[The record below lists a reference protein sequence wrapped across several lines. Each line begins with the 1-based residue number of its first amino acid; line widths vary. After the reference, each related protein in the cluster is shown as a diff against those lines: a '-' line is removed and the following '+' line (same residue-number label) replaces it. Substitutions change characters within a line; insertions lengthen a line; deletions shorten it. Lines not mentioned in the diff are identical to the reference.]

1 MKFIEQ
7 FLADQFLYEPHFQE
21 RMKLAV
27 DKAKAIV
34 AATDLNNEQAIID
47 RMKYIIS
54 QNFKIP
60 FHDPFFDNLT
70 FDDLM
75 LEVML
80 ISEANKDSNER
91 SGETI
96 KEHKEEAVDAFGDL
110 VDEGEE
116 AEMLEIPQEFSEEEQ
131 EFMENQGK
139 AFMSG
144 GFAAVR

>member
-7 FLADQFLYEPHFQE
+7 FLSDQFLYEPHFQE

-27 DKAKAIV
+27 DKAKDIV
-34 AATDLNNEQAIID
+34 SASNLSSEQAIID

-60 FHDPFFDNLT
+60 FHSDYFDSLT

-80 ISEANKDSNER
+80 ISESNKDSTER

-96 KEHKEEAVDAFGDL
+96 KENKEEATDAFGDL
-110 VDEGEE
+110 IDEGDEVE
-116 AEMLEIPQEFSEEEQ
+116 SLEVPDEFSEEEQ
-131 EFMENQGK
+131 GVMDSQTE
-139 AFMSG
+139 AFMAG